1 MELYQIRYFLA
12 VADTLNFTRA
22 SERSFVSQPA
32 LTKAIQRL
40 EEALGG
46 RLFDR
51 TKNSVQL
58 TELGRAML
66 PNFRQLYDGA
76 NQARE
81 QARRLMREA
90 NDAVR
95 VGVMCTIDFH
105 QVLPGFVMS
114 QEGKTEVSLSFREG
128 NLEAL
133 TDALDQGDVDV
144 GIMCSPYEIPK
155 RFRAVPLFSEHYVVA
170 IGDDHRFNGRAHI
183 EMAELHRE
191 RYCERVMCEFSAYI
205 ERLLSAKGVDLEVV
219 QQSAREDWIQ
229 ALVRANFGIAFMPV
243 SIARAA
249 GLAYVHTAD
258 VPIVRQVNVL
268 VQAERPVT
276 TAQQAVIDSLIGHDW
291 GQAAVH
297 AVTPVEY
304 TAANATPGL
313 INARIRHAS
322 GAASPAVDALRT
334 GPAAQ

>member
-12 VADTLNFTRA
+12 VAETLNFTRA

-40 EEALGG
+40 EETIGG

-51 TKNSVQL
+51 TKSSVQL

-66 PNFRQLYDGA
+66 PNFQHIHDRA

-81 QARRLMREA
+81 QARRLAREQSE
-90 NDAVR
+90 AVR

-105 QVLPGFVMS
+105 QVLPGFVAS
-114 QEGKTEVSLSFREG
+114 QERDAIELSFHEG

-144 GIMCSPYEIPK
+144 GIMCSPNEIPK
-155 RFRAVPLFSEHYVVA
+155 RFLAKPLFREDYVLA
-170 IGDDHRFNGRAHI
+170 IGDDHRFNGRSGI
-183 EMAELHRE
+183 EMAELDRE
-191 RYCERVMCEFSAYI
+191 RYCERTQCEFSSYI
-205 ERLLSAKGVDLEVV
+205 ERLLRVRGVELEVV
-219 QQSAREDWIQ
+219 QKSSREDWIQ
-229 ALVRANFGIAFMPV
+229 ALVRANFGVAFMPV

-249 GLAYVHTAD
+249 NLAFVHTTD
-258 VPIVRQVNVL
+258 CPIVREVNAL

-276 TAQQAVIDSLIGHDW
+276 AAQQAV
-291 GQAAVH
+291 
-297 AVTPVEY
+297 
-304 TAANATPGL
+304 
-313 INARIRHAS
+313 
-322 GAASPAVDALRT
+322 VDALSAFDWC
-334 GPAAQ
+334 GMQAAGS